1 MADTMVERL
10 TGQTAAADV
19 NVELQIMMS
28 LEALLDPKSP
38 KASHNPGLWLAA
50 CRYCPRHCDHQPGT

>member
-28 LEALLDPKSP
+28 LEALLDPKSNRRR
-38 KASHNPGLWLAA
+38 A
-50 CRYCPRHCDHQPGT
+50 PRHTP